1 VSGEHKCQEAF
12 WSAKLVSA
20 FLCFCIVTIIAG
32 LVLNMVSTSS
42 LVQYIYST
50 THVVFPFAKPTWNVA
65 NTCESFDGLPPLLNH
80 TPGKFKV
87 LRKNAR
93 IEAGSREYKEGKC

>member
-1 VSGEHKCQEAF
+1 
-12 WSAKLVSA
+12 
-20 FLCFCIVTIIAG
+20 
-32 LVLNMVSTSS
+32 MVSTSG
-42 LVQYIYST
+42 LVQYVYST

-93 IEAGSREYKEGKC
+93 IEAVANTKKANASAFGCLTALMTESNLIVNRRSLW